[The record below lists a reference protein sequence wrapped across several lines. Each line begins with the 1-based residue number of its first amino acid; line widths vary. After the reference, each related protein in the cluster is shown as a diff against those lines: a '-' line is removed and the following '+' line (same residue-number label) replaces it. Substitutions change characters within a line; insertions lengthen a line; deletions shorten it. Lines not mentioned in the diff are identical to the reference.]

1 MISQLIITL
10 LEIVMT
16 PEKSAEEKGGVD
28 DGQAG
33 HVGVHD
39 VVGPKLFSWD
49 QFNNF
54 GNLVVISDD

>member
-1 MISQLIITL
+1 
-10 LEIVMT
+10 MT
-16 PEKSAEEKGGVD
+16 SEEGAEEEGRVD

-39 VVGPKLFSWD
+39 VVGPKLFSWV

-54 GNLVVISDD
+54 QLCYRVVEKMKIVA